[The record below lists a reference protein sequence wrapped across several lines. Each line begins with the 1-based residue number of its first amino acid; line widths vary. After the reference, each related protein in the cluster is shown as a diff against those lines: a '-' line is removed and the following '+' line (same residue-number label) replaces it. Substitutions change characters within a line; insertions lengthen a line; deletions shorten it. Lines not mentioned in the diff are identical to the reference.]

1 MKQEYDIIV
10 NWPNG
15 HLDKLKMFKGVPLKA
30 FPLSFNY
37 RKGKVG
43 ILQNGILSQVFKIKK
58 ISRNCDVVV
67 PSSKQKGSFKKVNGN
82 LLHWDK
88 LTIKTTNRKI
98 KIAGFHAYGAFR
110 YYDLKNDLPVTISN
124 TRLHDRSVYVE
135 HFDNLVDDT
144 FFAKK
149 YVKGFVSKDRSPAEQ
164 RLVDAYV
171 SYCKIDESVV
181 YCYFPTDKTYSDLFD
196 RSKWRLIEAKAIA
209 DRRAVRQAIG
219 QLLDYKRF
227 FSRTP
232 SIGVLLPEKPTQTTI
247 ELLKHYNITAIWASG
262 LKFKDSSSG
271 NWTTKR
277 IKK

>member
-1 MKQEYDIIV
+1 MRRCRSRQVIKKA
-10 NWPNG
+10 PNTK
-15 HLDKLKMFKGVPLKA
+15 KLKVTYFIGTNLQ
-30 FPLSFNY
+30 L
-37 RKGKVG
+37 RLLTG
-43 ILQNGILSQVFKIKK
+43 ILKLQLSCLW
-58 ISRNCDVVV
+58 N
-67 PSSKQKGSFKKVNGN
+67 
-82 LLHWDK
+82 
-88 LTIKTTNRKI
+88 
-98 KIAGFHAYGAFR
+98 FR
-110 YYDLKNDLPVTISN
+110 YYDLKNDSPVTISN

-135 HFDNLVDDT
+135 HFGNLVDDT

-171 SYCKIDESVV
+171 SYCKIEESVV

-209 DRRAVRQAIG
+209 DRRTVRQAIG

-232 SIGVLLPEKPTQTTI
+232 SIGVLLEKPTQTTI
-247 ELLKHYNITAIWASG
+247 ELLDHYNITAIWALG